1 LVSINRASRRS
12 IYPVAFDPLVLHTG
26 SLPRNKYKSHTL
38 PLRSGFDQ
46 LDRRGTTDK
55 EGYLQ
60 AGPRLSPRKDNLLKK
75 GGELQADPSLYH
87 LGKQGRFLQAE
98 PGTNITE

>member
-1 LVSINRASRRS
+1 MDDDVMLTLMGLICRTPENGIERRTPS
-12 IYPVAFDPLVLHTG
+12 KIEYQ
-26 SLPRNKYKSHTL
+26 NKYKSHTL

-60 AGPRLSPRKDNLLKK
+60 AGPRLSPRKDNL
-75 GGELQADPSLYH
+75 
-87 LGKQGRFLQAE
+87 
-98 PGTNITE
+98 